1 MRPTLRSRDTQCV
14 FGKSDGLPLIT
25 MMKSNKEHLK
35 LLATLLYSLLFFVG
49 CSSFPASQTTGT
61 PARTSTEKVLGT
73 STNTPAAT
81 PEILT
86 PTPSQIVATEQPY
99 HCIFIDDWK
108 EPSGAWAALSVQ
120 CQNPGSPRVEVLS
133 FDRKHWN
140 FELPRYDA
148 RYAYFLYKWSSQ
160 WEGDPQY
167 LYFYSALTWPW
178 DSEWNKYQPAR
189 GLFRMNLSNGETDI
203 ILDEKEYH
211 PYNTV
216 SLSPDE
222 QSIVY
227 LSLHTSNRIIG
238 IRNIQTAEE
247 KTAFIDGFDDGGNFL
262 WSPSKQKIAFV
273 LSNLKYDNYGF
284 AFPEKEIV
292 FVLDTNTM
300 TLEQVYSADTSE
312 KTIEPISWEGQ
323 NLVIKNRRYD
333 YLISIDLETGKET
346 KFYPT
351 PTPTP

>member
-1 MRPTLRSRDTQCV
+1 VD
-14 FGKSDGLPLIT
+14 
-25 MMKSNKEHLK
+25 
-35 LLATLLYSLLFFVG
+35 
-49 CSSFPASQTTGT
+49 
-61 PARTSTEKVLGT
+61 
-73 STNTPAAT
+73 
-81 PEILT
+81 
-86 PTPSQIVATEQPY
+86 
-99 HCIFIDDWK
+99 
-108 EPSGAWAALSVQ
+108 
-120 CQNPGSPRVEVLS
+120 
-133 FDRKHWN
+133 
-140 FELPRYDA
+140 
-148 RYAYFLYKWSSQ
+148 SSQ
-160 WEGDPQY
+160 D
-167 LYFYSALTWPW
+167 
-178 DSEWNKYQPAR
+178 N
-189 GLFRMNLSNGETDI
+189 
-203 ILDEKEYH
+203 
-211 PYNTV
+211 
-216 SLSPDE
+216 
-222 QSIVY
+222 
-227 LSLHTSNRIIG
+227 
-238 IRNIQTAEE
+238 TAEE